1 MADKDDVFK
10 RYLEAG
16 LSFFEM
22 TQQRAE
28 AALKDLAGSG
38 PGESAKGQAQ
48 KAVDWV
54 KERGRQGSDELRDLV
69 RNEIRSQVEALGLAT
84 SDDVARLEARLAALE
99 APVGGGT
106 GGAPVT
112 PKASGSPKAA
122 AITKSATTRKKAA
135 TTGTTT
141 PTQVPAMKKAARPAG
156 KGAAQVPPAAPP
168 GRAPGVGAAPD
179 EKA

>member
-38 PGESAKGQAQ
+38 SGESAKGRAQ
-48 KAVDWV
+48 MAVDWV
-54 KERGRQGSDELRDLV
+54 KERGRQGTDELRDLV
-69 RNEIRSQVEALGLAT
+69 RNEIRSQVGALGLAT
-84 SDDVARLEARLAALE
+84 MDDVAGLEARVSALE
-99 APVGGGT
+99 AAANPV
-106 GGAPVT
+106 AS
-112 PKASGSPKAA
+112 KASASPKAA
-122 AITKSATTRKKAA
+122 AITKSTTTQKKAPA
-135 TTGTTT
+135 GA
-141 PTQVPAMKKAARPAG
+141 VPAMKKAARPAA
-156 KGAAQVPPAAPP
+156 KGIVPPIDPP
-168 GRAPGVGAAPD
+168 GRAPDVGAAPG

>member
-54 KERGRQGSDELRDLV
+54 KERGRQGSDELKDLV
-69 RNEIRSQVEALGLAT
+69 KTEIRSQVDALGLA
-84 SDDVARLEARLAALE
+84 SKGDVARLEARLGVLE
-99 APVGGGT
+99 AAAAAGGG
-106 GGAPVT
+106 GQA
-112 PKASGSPKAA
+112 ASTTSASPKAA
-122 AITKSATTRKKAA
+122 AINKSATTRKKKAA
-135 TTGTTT
+135 TTA
-141 PTQVPAMKKAARPAG
+141 VPAMKKAARPAG
-156 KGAAQVPPAAPP
+156 RGAGIVPPVASP
-168 GRAPGVGAAPD
+168 GRRPDVGAGPD